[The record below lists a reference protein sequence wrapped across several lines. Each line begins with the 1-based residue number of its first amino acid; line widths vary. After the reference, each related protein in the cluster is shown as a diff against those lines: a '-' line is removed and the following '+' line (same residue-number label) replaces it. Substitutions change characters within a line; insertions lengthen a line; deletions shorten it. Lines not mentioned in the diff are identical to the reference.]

1 MKVQFKHAFLA
12 GVYTRGIAFLIIFAV
27 NFAFIA
33 LGSLGLLPFPA
44 HITGVA
50 LSGVAVSVMFVF
62 NVVSDIAILR
72 RMFVPPGA
80 YVYALIPEPRWKT
93 LFAGV
98 AAITV
103 MDIVTMAVSVGG
115 VVWLSINMAG
125 NVIRDSVRDIVRV
138 NASDILFGLWLILF
152 AVAGYLLFLM
162 IILFCVTMKRSVFY
176 QKPAAGLLAVLTGFG
191 LFYIASL
198 LPLLAA
204 PFGAVSR
211 LGTFFM
217 VSLGRTGLVVYT
229 LLILAQAAALFIMTA
244 KLMERKMNI

>member
-1 MKVQFKHAFLA
+1 
-12 GVYTRGIAFLIIFAV
+12 
-27 NFAFIA
+27 
-33 LGSLGLLPFPA
+33 
-44 HITGVA
+44 
-50 LSGVAVSVMFVF
+50 
-62 NVVSDIAILR
+62 
-72 RMFVPPGA
+72 
-80 YVYALIPEPRWKT
+80 
-93 LFAGV
+93 
-98 AAITV
+98 
-103 MDIVTMAVSVGG
+103 
-115 VVWLSINMAG
+115 
-125 NVIRDSVRDIVRV
+125 
-138 NASDILFGLWLILF
+138 
-152 AVAGYLLFLM
+152 
-162 IILFCVTMKRSVFY
+162 MKRSVFY